1 MKKKKKY
8 NSRLWIYFALIVFSI
23 MLSTA
28 LIMTFVAYFLF
39 QMGHLNKH
47 NTNPLLPVTSLLF
60 MSVIIGTSISLF
72 VAKKILK
79 PITNF
84 SNATDEVAKGNFDIR
99 IDEESPIEE
108 IRDLSKNFNMMAH
121 ELSSIETL
129 RNDFIVNVSHEFKT
143 PIATIEGYATLLQ
156 DNNLSDTEHKEY
168 SEMIIYSARQLNT
181 LSSNILSLS
190 KLENQ
195 EIILEKELY
204 RLDEQIR
211 QAIMMLEP
219 DWGSKDLIFNINLIK
234 TEYFGNESL
243 LMQVWI
249 NLIGNAIK
257 FTSHGGSIHI
267 DLSEKD
273 SYLIFEIS
281 DTGIGID
288 DSIINHIF
296 DKFYQGDTTRKTDG
310 NGLGL
315 ALVKRIID
323 LSEGSI
329 TVKSKVKEGTI
340 FIIKLPIGRD
350 F

>member
-323 LSEGSI
+323 LSDGSI
-329 TVKSKVKEGTI
+329 TVKSKVKEGTT